1 MAKQSWPGSMSE
13 WPAWLP
19 IRDDLRELTA
29 YGAPQL
35 DVSTRLNTNENPYGL
50 SDSLVADISES
61 VRAIAKNLNRYPDRD
76 AWALRAAL
84 AAYVK
89 RSCDVDF
96 AQEQLWAANGSNE
109 VIQQIFQAFGGH
121 GHTALGF
128 VPSYSMHS
136 IIARTTDTNWIDGH
150 RDPDFTLASTSA
162 VAQIHESR
170 PQIIF
175 ITSPNNPTGTAVSLE
190 TQRAILD
197 AAHEIG
203 AVVVIDEAY
212 AEFARTGTRSALTLL
227 RDFPNALV
235 TRTMSKAFAM
245 AGTRV
250 GYLVADP
257 VVVDALMIVRLP
269 YHLSAVTQ
277 AVALTALRHADE
289 LLATVDAI
297 KVQRDRIT
305 SELTRMGFA
314 PVPSDA
320 NFVLFGP
327 LADAKATWSAML
339 ARGVLIR
346 DVGLPGLLRVTA
358 GTVAETTA
366 FLEALEEISQE
377 TR

>member
-1 MAKQSWPGSMSE
+1 MSE
-13 WPAWLP
+13 WPNWLP
-19 IRDDLRELTA
+19 IRDDLRELMP

-35 DVSTRLNTNENPYGL
+35 EVSTRLNTNENPYGL
-50 SDSLVADISES
+50 SDSLVSDITKS
-61 VRAIAKNLNRYPDRD
+61 VNAIAKDLNRYPDRD
-76 AWALRAAL
+76 ALDLRTAL
-84 AAYVK
+84 AAYAT
-89 RSCDVDF
+89 RSCGIDF
-96 AQEQLWAANGSNE
+96 TSEQTWAANGSNE
-109 VIQQIFQAFGGH
+109 VIQQILQAFGGH

-128 VPSYSMHS
+128 MPSYSMHS
-136 IIARTTDTNWIDGH
+136 LIARTTGTSWIDGH
-150 RDPDFTLASTSA
+150 RDPDFTLSA
-162 VAQIHESR
+162 ESAIAQIR
-170 PQIIF
+170 GAKPQIIF

-190 TQRAILD
+190 TQRAILET
-197 AAHEIG
+197 ALEIG
-203 AVVVIDEAY
+203 ALVVVDEAY
-212 AEFARTGTRSALTLL
+212 AEFARTGTLSALTLL

-277 AVALTALRHADE
+277 AVALAALRHADE

-297 KVQRDRIT
+297 KVQRDRIA
-305 SELTRMGFA
+305 SELVSMGFA

-327 LADAKATWSAML
+327 FADQKAAWTALLS
-339 ARGVLIR
+339 RGVLIR

>member
-1 MAKQSWPGSMSE
+1 MSDWPK
-13 WPAWLP
+13 WLP
-19 IRDDLRELTA
+19 IRDDLRELSP

-35 DVSTRLNTNENPYGL
+35 DVPTRLNTNENPYSL
-50 SDSLVADISES
+50 NDSLVADISES
-61 VRAIAKNLNRYPDRD
+61 VRAIAKDLNRYPDRD
-76 AWALRAAL
+76 ALALRAAL
-84 AAYVK
+84 AAYAK
-89 RSCDVDF
+89 RSCGVDF
-96 AQEQLWAANGSNE
+96 TSEQTWAANGSNE
-109 VIQQIFQAFGGH
+109 VIQQVFQAFGGH
-121 GHTALGF
+121 EHTALGF
-128 VPSYSMHS
+128 MPSYSMHS
-136 IIARTTDTNWIDGH
+136 LIARTTGTNWIDGH
-150 RDPDFTLASTSA
+150 RDSDFTLDARSA
-162 VAQIHESR
+162 VAQIRDAR
-170 PQIIF
+170 PQIVF

-190 TQRAILD
+190 TQRAILET
-197 AAHEIG
+197 AHEIG
-203 AVVVIDEAY
+203 ALVVIDEAY
-212 AEFARTGTRSALTLL
+212 AEFARAGTRSALTLL
-227 RDFPNALV
+227 GEFPNALV

-269 YHLSAVTQ
+269 YHLSTVTQ
-277 AVALTALRHADE
+277 AVALTALRQAAE
-289 LLATVDAI
+289 LLTTVDAI

-305 SELTRMGFA
+305 AELTRMGFS

-327 LADAKATWSAML
+327 LTDPKATWTALL
-339 ARGVLIR
+339 ARGVLVR

>member
-1 MAKQSWPGSMSE
+1 MAKRSWPGSMSD
-13 WPAWLP
+13 WPKWLP
-19 IRDDLRELTA
+19 IRDDLRELTP

-35 DVSTRLNTNENPYGL
+35 TVGVRLNTNENPYGL
-50 SDSLVADISES
+50 SDSLVVDIAES
-61 VRAIAKNLNRYPDRD
+61 VRAIAKDLNRYPDRD
-76 AWALRAAL
+76 ASALRTSL
-84 AAYVK
+84 AAYAT
-89 RSCDVDF
+89 RSCGVNF
-96 AQEQLWAANGSNE
+96 TSEQIWAANGSNE
-109 VIQQIFQAFGGH
+109 IIQQIFQAFGGH

-136 IIARTTDTNWIDGH
+136 LIARTTGTEWIDGH
-150 RDPDFTLASTSA
+150 RDPDFTLAAASA
-162 VAQIHESR
+162 VAQIRDSR
-170 PQIIF
+170 PEIIF

-190 TQRAILD
+190 TQRAILE
-197 AAHEIG
+197 AAREIG
-203 AVVVIDEAY
+203 ALVVIDEAY
-212 AEFARTGTRSALTLL
+212 AEFARAGTRSALTLL
-227 RDFPNALV
+227 AEFPNALI

-257 VVVDALMIVRLP
+257 VVIDALMIVRLP

-277 AVALTALRHADE
+277 AVALTALRHAAE

-297 KVQRDRIT
+297 KVQRDRIIA
-305 SELTRMGFA
+305 ELTRMGFT

-327 LADAKATWSAML
+327 FSDPKAAWAALL